1 MDGHPRGMKTTTT
14 EAIRVRLTRHA
25 FGRGS
30 LGRYALIGISGVL
43 LDLLVFTILVASTL
57 APVAATAIGTL
68 VGILNNYTWNSLVN
82 FRLKL
87 SGRRGAKFL
96 AVGVTGLVTSAG
108 LLHLLMLWGAA
119 PVDAKWMSIPI
130 VVSGQFIANKF
141 WTFR

>member
-1 MDGHPRGMKTTTT
+1 MKRKET
-14 EAIRVRLTRHA
+14 ETLKGRLARLA

-43 LDLLVFTILVASTL
+43 LDVLVFTILVEASL
-57 APVAATAIGTL
+57 APVAATVVGTL

-87 SGRRGAKFL
+87 SSRRGTKFL
-96 AVGVTGLVTSAG
+96 AVGVTGLLTSAG
-108 LLHLLMLWGAA
+108 LLHILMLWGAA
-119 PVDAKWMSIPI
+119 PVEAKWMSIPL